1 MNYKYHSAKQKKAI
15 FLENQTYIN
24 ERFFET
30 SLVMPVIGYLCENMA
45 IIISNCKFSIGAC
58 NFLEKVINDSTTSAD
73 YYDYYLQL
81 KQSNQRGVELAKK
94 EYIERYKS
102 KYYMNCEER
111 FDIKFGKKM
120 FDDGNKILDA
130 LLNIRRL
137 FEKNIGSIKSILE
150 QENLCND
157 FKKIIGS
164 DDKVEIYLGLIK
176 NIVKQHISVILN
188 ELSKIA
194 EDPSEMTVSKM
205 MSGPK
210 RKLY

>member
-1 MNYKYHSAKQKKAI
+1 MNYKYNSAKQKKAV
-15 FLENQTYIN
+15 FLKNQTYIN
-24 ERFFET
+24 ETFLET

-45 IIISNCKFSIGAC
+45 IIISNCKFSIGAYT
-58 NFLEKVINDSTTSAD
+58 FLEKVINDSTTSGE

-120 FDDGNKILDA
+120 LDDGNKILDA

-137 FEKNIGSIKSILE
+137 FEKSIGSIKYILE
-150 QENLCND
+150 QETLYND
-157 FKKIIGS
+157 FEPITS
-164 DDKVEIYLGLIK
+164 SNDKLEIYLNLIK
-176 NIVKQHISVILN
+176 DIVKQHISVTLN
-188 ELSKIA
+188 ELSKTV
-194 EDPSEMTVSKM
+194 EDASEMTLSKM

>member
-15 FLENQTYIN
+15 FLENQTFIN
-24 ERFFET
+24 ENFFET
-30 SLVMPVIGYLCENMA
+30 SLVMPIIGYLCENMA

-137 FEKNIGSIKSILE
+137 FEKNIGSIKSILR
-150 QENLCND
+150 D
-157 FKKIIGS
+157 
-164 DDKVEIYLGLIK
+164 V
-176 NIVKQHISVILN
+176 
-188 ELSKIA
+188 
-194 EDPSEMTVSKM
+194 
-205 MSGPK
+205 
-210 RKLY
+210 